1 AAFIPYVPEPG
12 SSCRLQEYYD
22 TKVQMC
28 CNKCP
33 PGYHVHSLCNKTSDT
48 VCDSCESSTYTQ
60 LWNLVPACFSCNSRC
75 SSDQLETQACTTKQN
90 RICTCKPGWYCTLGR
105 QEGCRLCVP
114 LRKCG
119 PGFGVARPGTAT
131 SNVVCA
137 PCAPGTFSDTTSS
150 TDTCRPHRICSSV
163 AVRGT
168 SEMDAVCTSVLPTL
182 KGTPGPALTR
192 SQHVEPTPGPSM
204 APSTS
209 VRLTMV
215 PGPPSYPV
223 EGRNTANISFPIGLI
238 VGVTALGLLILV
250 LVNCVIMT
258 QKKKKPFCLHGD
270 AKVVS
275 ALLPSPSSSPCL
287 LPAGLGCPT
296 GSSEFS
302 RLVCPASG
310 SVQSPGRLRKGQ
322 PGSVAGASKGD
333 LSVKGHIREQ
343 RGLEQQHLLTTAPSS
358 SSSSLESAASATDR
372 RAPSRPQLQAPGVE
386 KAGGSGEAPASCGS
400 SEASSGGHGTQVN
413 VTCIVN
419 VCSSSDH
426 SSQCPS
432 QASSTRDTDTSPSG
446 SPKDEQVPF
455 SKEECPFQSQ
465 PGAPE
470 TLLQSPEEKPLPLG
484 VPDAG
489 MKPS

>member
-1 AAFIPYVPEPG
+1 MVPTAFWAALAVGLQLWDAGRAVPAKAVFIPYVPEPG

-28 CNKCP
+28 CSKCP

-48 VCDSCESSTYTQ
+48 VCDSCESSTYTR

-131 SNVVCA
+131 SNVACA
-137 PCAPGTFSDTTSS
+137 PCAPGTFSNTMSS

-192 SQHVEPTPGPSM
+192 SQHVEPTPGPST

-238 VGVTALGLLILV
+238 VGVTALGLLVIV

-270 AKVVS
+270 AKV
-275 ALLPSPSSSPCL
+275 PH
-287 LPAGLGCPT
+287 LPADKARSAP
-296 GSSEFS
+296 
-302 RLVCPASG
+302 
-310 SVQSPGRLRKGQ
+310 
-322 PGSVAGASKGD
+322 
-333 LSVKGHIREQ
+333 
-343 RGLEQQHLLTTAPSS
+343 GLEQQHLLTTAPSS
-358 SSSSLESAASATDR
+358 SSSSLESSASATDR